1 MIYSTPAG
9 VEVRVLK
16 KYAKRRIFSPANQV
30 RTILCDS
37 LDCIQSLASGKV
49 VCCEGYDQHRDS
61 IAGWLKEEFPH
72 SFKPNFVVAPPSRRL
87 VAGDLARSFAHL
99 YACIDLS
106 SSFTKLNPAIRAG
119 EQGVDATSLT
129 ANLTYHGDLKSVRD
143 GDSILIVD
151 DIYSTGNSIDAIREK
166 ISLVSRAQNLHFMG
180 AAILGVYVEPAP
192 TPHPSPPSR

>member
-9 VEVRVLK
+9 VQVHVLK
-16 KYAKRRIFSPANQV
+16 RYARRRIFSPANQV

-37 LDCIQSLASGKV
+37 LDCIQSLASGKAA
-49 VCCEGYDQHRDS
+49 CCAGYDQHRDS
-61 IAGWLKEEFPH
+61 IAGWLKDEFPR
-72 SFKPNFVVAPPSRRL
+72 SFKPSFVVAPPSRRL

-119 EQGVDATSLT
+119 EQGVDARSLA
-129 ANLTYHGDLKSVRD
+129 ANFTCCANLKSVRD

-151 DIYSTGNSIDAIREK
+151 DICSTGNSIDAIKEK
-166 ISLVSRAQNLHFMG
+166 ICLVSKAQNLHFMG
-180 AAILGVYVEPAP
+180 AAILGVNVEVTP
-192 TPHPSPPSR
+192 TQPPTTP

>member
-9 VEVRVLK
+9 VQVHVLK
-16 KYAKRRIFSPANQV
+16 RYAKRRIFSPANQV
-30 RTILCDS
+30 KTILCDS
-37 LDCIQSLASGKV
+37 LDCIQSLASGKAA
-49 VCCEGYDQHRDS
+49 CCAGYDQHRDS

-119 EQGVDATSLT
+119 EQGVDARSLA
-129 ANLTYHGDLKSVRD
+129 ANFTCCADLKSVQD

-151 DIYSTGNSIDAIREK
+151 DICSTGNSIDAIKEK
-166 ISLVSRAQNLHFMG
+166 ICLVSRAQNLHFMG
-180 AAILGVYVEPAP
+180 AVILGVNVEVAP
-192 TPHPSPPSR
+192 TQPPITP